1 MGFKCEYVGE
11 LERELLL
18 QRSRCSELVSK
29 LTQTYQRARR
39 AGRLRTGLRPSMA
52 ALETCSF
59 VIGLTRLWL
68 LHPSRSIVPRVARG
82 PLSAPGTSN
91 PRPGPERNPPNL

>member
-29 LTQTYQRARR
+29 LTQTYQRALR

-52 ALETCSF
+52 ALENVQLRDRPDAVCGCSTP
-59 VIGLTRLWL
+59 G
-68 LHPSRSIVPRVARG
+68 ARWCAG
-82 PLSAPGTSN
+82 SLAA
-91 PRPGPERNPPNL
+91 